1 MTATRSASISFAA
14 MLTLA
19 TSLALAQQ
27 PLAQP
32 PAHPIRPALAFEVAS
47 IHLHQGPLRV
57 MMGFSSSGP
66 RARLEGYSLR
76 ALVME
81 AYNVRN
87 FQVSMPSIKEDEQ
100 QNIFYDIVANAPEG
114 TAPTREEF
122 RRMLQTLLADRFQL
136 KARMEKKPL
145 PVYALVVGKGGPKL
159 APADKGHRF
168 HGVNGRNQF
177 LEASSITMSDL
188 ADEIWNGFIS
198 DRPVIDRTGLTG
210 TFKLRVE
217 ATPEFRINGNPQ
229 PDDLSIFIA
238 VQEQLG
244 LKLEPATAPIDILVV
259 DSAQKP
265 SEN

>member
-1 MTATRSASISFAA
+1 
-14 MLTLA
+14 
-19 TSLALAQQ
+19 
-27 PLAQP
+27 
-32 PAHPIRPALAFEVAS
+32 
-47 IHLHQGPLRV
+47 
-57 MMGFSSSGP
+57 
-66 RARLEGYSLR
+66 
-76 ALVME
+76 
-81 AYNVRN
+81 
-87 FQVSMPSIKEDEQ
+87 
-100 QNIFYDIVANAPEG
+100 
-114 TAPTREEF
+114 
-122 RRMLQTLLADRFQL
+122 MLQTLLADRFQL
-136 KARMEKKPL
+136 KAHMEKKPL

-198 DRPVIDRTGLTG
+198 DRPVVDRTGLTG